1 MKAMSESVNEKK
13 EKKGEEEELELWRV
27 EQLIQV
33 LSYFAA
39 QKVYIY
45 VDSLTNALDVTTAVD
60 TINNALR
67 DYKSNCIDR
76 VSREGEIPCPNID
89 LDKLE
94 LSVKHFNEIIDEFNK
109 RPSDVILFF
118 RRMALKALADS
129 YIYAQAKKG

>member
-1 MKAMSESVNEKK
+1 MSPEESKNE
-13 EKKGEEEELELWRV
+13 EKMELWRV
-27 EQLIQV
+27 EQLVQV

-45 VDSLTNALDVTTAVD
+45 VDSLTNTLDASTAVD

-76 VSREGEIPCPNID
+76 VPKQDEIQCPKID
-89 LDKLE
+89 LDKLA
-94 LSVKHFNEIIDEFNK
+94 LSVSNFNSIIDEFDK
-109 RPSDVILFF
+109 RPSDVILFL

-129 YIYAQAKKG
+129 YKYGKKQGEGGSQ